1 MDIIHYSG
9 LSCVSLRILLKSHHK
24 EPLVKDARAHD
35 VELPGQVVK
44 VVALIGISLV

>member
-1 MDIIHYSG
+1 MDIIHYSLFG
-9 LSCVSLRILLKSHHK
+9 TLVREREELA
-24 EPLVKDARAHD
+24 LVKDARAHD